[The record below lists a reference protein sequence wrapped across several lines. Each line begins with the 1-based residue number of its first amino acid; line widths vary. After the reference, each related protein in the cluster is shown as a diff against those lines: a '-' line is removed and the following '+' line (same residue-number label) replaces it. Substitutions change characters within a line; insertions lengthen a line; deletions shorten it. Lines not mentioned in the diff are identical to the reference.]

1 MKKGNLFVVSGPS
14 GAGKS
19 TICRLVRKMLNIN
32 LATSATTR
40 KPREGEVNGRD
51 YYFLTIPEF
60 EEKLRNGEFL
70 EHAKVHENY
79 YGTLKAEVESRLAAG
94 ENVILEID
102 VQGGLQVKE
111 QYPDA
116 NLIFFK
122 TPTMEDLERRLR
134 GRKTDDEA
142 TIQLRLKN
150 SIKELEYEKMYDTSI
165 VNYTVDDSCG
175 HLIRIIEEKS
185 IEDYDEGYYY

>member
-40 KPREGEVNGRD
+40 KPREGEVDGRD

-60 EEKLRNGEFL
+60 ERKLEKGEFL
-70 EHAKVHENY
+70 EYAKVHENY

-102 VQGGLQVKE
+102 VQGGLQVKK

-116 NLIFFK
+116 NLVFFK

-150 SIKELEYEKMYDTSI
+150 SIKELEYENMYDTSI
-165 VNYTVDDSCG
+165 INYTVEDSCE
-175 HLIRIIEEKS
+175 HLIKIIESKS
-185 IEDYDEGYYY
+185 LKN

>member
-134 GRKTDDEA
+134 GRKTDD
-142 TIQLRLKN
+142 
-150 SIKELEYEKMYDTSI
+150 
-165 VNYTVDDSCG
+165 
-175 HLIRIIEEKS
+175 
-185 IEDYDEGYYY
+185 

>member
-1 MKKGNLFVVSGPS
+1 MD
-14 GAGKS
+14 
-19 TICRLVRKMLNIN
+19 
-32 LATSATTR
+32 
-40 KPREGEVNGRD
+40 GRD
-51 YYFLTIPEF
+51 YYFLTIPQF

-102 VQGGLQVKE
+102 VQGGLQVKD
-111 QYPDA
+111 QYPEA

-150 SIKELEYEKMYDTSI
+150 SIKELEYETEYDTSI
-165 VNYTVDDSCG
+165 VNYTVENSCEQ
-175 HLIRIIEEKS
+175 LINIINSKN
-185 IEDYDEGYYY
+185 